1 MNKEVF
7 NFLAM
12 FLLILA
18 GMVSLLY
25 SKLLALLLFGIV
37 IIKFINFI
45 KRVEEIYNPV
55 EQKKELMKQINLLK
69 SQLLTAKEGKDNL
82 LYEIKSL
89 EQRLEELNYEI
100 KESWKD
106 SDHHLPKSRSPGFF
120 IIIIL

>member
-100 KESWKD
+100 KES
-106 SDHHLPKSRSPGFF
+106 
-120 IIIIL
+120 